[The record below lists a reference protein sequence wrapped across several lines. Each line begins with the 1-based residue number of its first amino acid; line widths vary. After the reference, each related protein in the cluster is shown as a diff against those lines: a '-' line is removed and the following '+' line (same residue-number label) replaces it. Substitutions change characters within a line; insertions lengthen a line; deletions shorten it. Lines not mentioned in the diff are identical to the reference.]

1 MLKEFVEKVLEL
13 KRPETVKI
21 DNRDYSTI
29 RLEPVVEPI
38 FEKLQV
44 FNLESLVAY
53 IKEDPDILKNKRK
66 IINIV
71 SPTKIL
77 LQSSIYGNFK
87 QRDTYMAVD
96 CRELLPDIYFERF
109 MSIEQ
114 FIITLK
120 SKFVI
125 TEELEKIIR
134 IIGNISDETV
144 TNYNDE
150 GITQQV
156 TVKTGIARVGE
167 AALPP
172 KIELKPYRTF
182 VEIEQPSSEILL
194 RANKRSGEIEF
205 ALFEADGGAWKNES
219 ICFIAEY
226 LKDRLEGVSN
236 LTILN

>member
-1 MLKEFVEKVLEL
+1 MLKEFVEKLLEL
-13 KRPETVKI
+13 KRPETIEVN
-21 DNRDYSTI
+21 NRDYSTI
-29 RLEPVVEPI
+29 NIEPILEPD
-38 FEKLQV
+38 FEKLYV

-53 IKEDPDILKNKRK
+53 IKDDPDILKNKHK

-71 SPTKIL
+71 SPTKVL
-77 LQSSIYGNFK
+77 LQSSIYGDFK

-96 CRELLPDIYFERF
+96 CKELLPDIYFERF
-109 MSIEQ
+109 MGIEQ

-120 SKFVI
+120 SKFVM
-125 TEELEKIIR
+125 TEELEKIVKIV
-134 IIGNISDETV
+134 GNISDETV
-144 TNYNDE
+144 TNYNDD

-156 TVKTGIARVGE
+156 TARTGIARVGE
-167 AALPP
+167 VALPP

-182 VEIEQPSSEILL
+182 VEIEQPSSEFLL

>member
-1 MLKEFVEKVLEL
+1 MLKEFVDKLLEL
-13 KRPETVKI
+13 KRPETIKV

-29 RLEPVVEPI
+29 SIDPILEPV

-44 FNLESLVAY
+44 YNLESLITY
-53 IKEDPDILKNKRK
+53 IKDDPDILKNKRK
-66 IINIV
+66 LINIV

-77 LQSSIYGNFK
+77 LQSNCYGNFK
-87 QRDTYMAVD
+87 QRDTYMIVD

-120 SKFVI
+120 SKFVM
-125 TEELEKIIR
+125 TEQLEQIVKIV
-134 IIGNISDETV
+134 GNISDETV
-144 TNYNDE
+144 TNYNDD

-156 TVKTGIARVGE
+156 TAKTGIARVGE
-167 AALPP
+167 VALPP
-172 KIELKPYRTF
+172 RIELKPYRTF
-182 VEIEQPSSEILL
+182 VEVEQPSSEFLL
-194 RANKRSGEIEF
+194 RANKRNGEIEF

-219 ICFIAEY
+219 ISLIAQY
-226 LKDRLEGVSN
+226 LKDKLEGVSN